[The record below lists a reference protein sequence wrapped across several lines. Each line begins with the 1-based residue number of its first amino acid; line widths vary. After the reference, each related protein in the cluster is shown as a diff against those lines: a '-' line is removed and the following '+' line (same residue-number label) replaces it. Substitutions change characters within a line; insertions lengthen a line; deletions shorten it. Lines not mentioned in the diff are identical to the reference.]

1 MPYLLRYGKIKRVIK
16 MEILQMRYFYETAQ
30 NENIA
35 KTAEHFMVPASS
47 VSASIKRLEKEL
59 GVTLFDRSCNKI
71 KLNDKGYLLAESLRE
86 IFEKL
91 ENTVTKVTE
100 KTPEPRE
107 ICILIKARRKWITDL
122 IIEYKQSHPDV
133 QFRVYNDIH
142 MDDVDNFDIIVDE
155 PSDAYGDLHRFLLA
169 VEEICV
175 KASKNSPLVGQT
187 LSFRQLREQ
196 PFVMPRKAIGIR
208 KLLESTGK
216 KYGFMPNITIE
227 CNDSYCLARYVTADM
242 GLTLGS
248 RRALENEIEKDIV
261 SLDITDFNET
271 QLVYVYHQKINEIDA
286 TIKDFCDFLYA
297 KKQKLNAD

>member
-1 MPYLLRYGKIKRVIK
+1 

-35 KTAEHFMVPASS
+35 KTAEQFMVPSSS

-59 GVTLFDRSCNKI
+59 GVTLFERSCNRI
-71 KLNDKGYLLAESLRE
+71 KLNDKGYLFAESLRE
-86 IFEKL
+86 IFEKFEDTL
-91 ENTVTKVTE
+91 AKVTE
-100 KTPEPRE
+100 KVPKPKE

-122 IIEYKQSHPDV
+122 IVEYKQSHPDV
-133 QFRVYNDIH
+133 QFRIYNDIR

-155 PSDAYGDLHRFLLA
+155 QSDVYGDLYRFLLT

-175 KASKNSPLVGQT
+175 KASKNSPLVGKT

-208 KLLESTGK
+208 KLLEGTGK
-216 KYGFMPNITIE
+216 KYGFVPNITIE
-227 CNDSYCLARYVTADM
+227 CNDSYCLARYVTAGM

-248 RRALENEIEKDIV
+248 CRALEDDIEKDIV
-261 SLDITDFNET
+261 SLDITDFNEI
-271 QLVYVYHQKINEIDA
+271 QLVYVYHRRINKNNS
-286 TIKDFCDFLYA
+286 TIKDFLDFLYT
-297 KKQKLNAD
+297 KRQK

>member
-1 MPYLLRYGKIKRVIK
+1 MPYLLRYGKIEWVMK

-59 GVTLFDRSCNKI
+59 GVTLFDRSSNRI

-86 IFEKL
+86 IFEKF
-91 ENTVTKVTE
+91 ENTLAKVTE
-100 KTPEPRE
+100 KSPQPRE
-107 ICILIKARRKWITDL
+107 IRLLIKARRKWITDL
-122 IIEYKQSHPDV
+122 IVEYKQSNPDV
-133 QFRVYNDIH
+133 QFRIYNDIH

-155 PSDAYGDLHRFLLA
+155 QSDAYEDLDRFPLSA
-169 VEEICV
+169 EKICV
-175 KASKNSPLVGQT
+175 KASKNSPLVGQK

-196 PFVMPRKAIGIR
+196 PFVMPRKAVGIR

-216 KYGFMPNITIE
+216 KHGFVPNITIE

-248 RRALENEIEKDIV
+248 RRALENDIEKDIV
-261 SLDITDFNET
+261 SLDI
-271 QLVYVYHQKINEIDA
+271 
-286 TIKDFCDFLYA
+286 
-297 KKQKLNAD
+297 

>member
-1 MPYLLRYGKIKRVIK
+1 
-16 MEILQMRYFYETAQ
+16 MRYFYETAQ

-71 KLNDKGYLLAESLRE
+71 KLNDKGHLFAESLRE
-86 IFEKL
+86 IFEKF
-91 ENTVTKVTE
+91 ENTLTKVTE
-100 KTPEPRE
+100 KVPQPKE

-122 IIEYKQSHPDV
+122 IVEYKQSNPNV
-133 QFRVYNDIH
+133 QFRIYNDIH

-155 PSDAYGDLHRFLLA
+155 QSEEYGDLHRFLIA

-187 LSFRQLREQ
+187 LRFSQLREQ
-196 PFVMPRKAIGIR
+196 LFVMPRKAIGIR

-216 KYGFMPNITIE
+216 KYGFIPNITIE

-248 RRALENEIEKDIV
+248 RRALANDIEKDIV

-271 QLVYVYHQKINEIDA
+271 QLVYVYHKKINEIDT

-297 KKQKLNAD
+297 KRQKFITD